1 MSLIRQTS
9 HSPLTRVILAVVLV
23 CVLLITQWRL
33 NDHVV
38 EHSTTGNT
46 VSLFASISGDE
57 APASDDGAG
66 CLLCLE
72 HQAHGAALTSAISL
86 AFALTLSVLMARAL
100 PHNTPYLT
108 PERARQ
114 RAPPAFS

>member
-9 HSPLTRVILAVVLV
+9 LSPLTRVMLAVALV
-23 CVLLITQWRL
+23 CVLLVTQWRL

-38 EHSTTGNT
+38 EHSASASN
-46 VSLFASISGDE
+46 VSQLVAMSSAEG
-57 APASDDGAG
+57 PASDEGAG

-72 HQAHGAALTSAISL
+72 HQAHGAALTSAITLML
-86 AFALTLSVLMARAL
+86 ALMVSVLMASAL
-100 PHNTPYLT
+100 PHNAPYLT